1 MLGGVTRVRLLLA
14 LALIASPLVAPAAAG
29 RTVHL
34 TCHDGDP
41 QVVQKG
47 VGAIPSDEATCDSV
61 SDGVCAFT
69 VRVPVGPCL
78 CPTIACCQTTV
89 SSEVPVKRKKR
100 LLLPGRTRMVLRCL
114 RAPAIPIVR
123 LSSNV
128 QPIVDQSC
136 AVAGCHLGPVSAQ
149 GMDLSAGKTFSSTVE
164 VKSKEIPRLLRI
176 TPGKPDDSYL
186 VQKIEGRPGIAGLQE
201 PPGCPGP
208 PLNGAQCPSVED
220 ITVIRQWITEGALNN

>member
-136 AVAGCHLGPVSAQ
+136 AVAGCHLGPVSAE
-149 GMDLSAGKTFSSTVE
+149 GMDLSAGKTFISTVE

-176 TPGKPDDSYL
+176 KSGKPDDSYL
-186 VQKIEGRPGIAGLQE
+186 VQKIEGHRRRRRAGM
-201 PPGCPGP
+201 
-208 PLNGAQCPSVED
+208 GAPRAARALLSTARSVHRWK
-220 ITVIRQWITEGALNN
+220 TSRSSASGSRRAR

>member
-61 SDGVCAFT
+61 RNGVCAFT

-136 AVAGCHLGPVSAQ
+136 AVAGCHLGPVSAE

>member
-114 RAPAIPIVR
+114 RRPAIPIVR

-176 TPGKPDDSYL
+176 TPGKPNDSYL
-186 VQKIEGRPGIAGLQE
+186 VQKIEGMPGIAGLQE

-208 PLNGAQCPSVED
+208 ALNGAQCPSVED
-220 ITVIRQWITEGALNN
+220 ITVIRQWITRGALNN

>member
-47 VGAIPSDEATCDSV
+47 VGAIPSDEATCDPV
-61 SDGVCAFT
+61 PDGVCAFT

-100 LLLPGRTRMVLRCL
+100 LLLPGRTPMVFRCL
-114 RAPAIPIVR
+114 RRPAIPIVR

-164 VKSKEIPRLLRI
+164 VKSTEIPRLLRI
-176 TPGKPDDSYL
+176 TPGKPNDSYL
-186 VQKIEGRPGIAGLQE
+186 VQKIEGIPGIAGLQE

-208 PLNGAQCPSVED
+208 PLNGAQCLSVED

>member
-186 VQKIEGRPGIAGLQE
+186 VQKIEGIQGISGIQE
-201 PPGCPGP
+201 PQGCPGA
-208 PLNGAQCPSVED
+208 PLNGAQCLSVDD
-220 ITVIRQWITEGALNN
+220 IATIRQWITECALNN

>member
-61 SDGVCAFT
+61 RNGVCTFT

-114 RAPAIPIVR
+114 RTPAIPIVR
-123 LSSNV
+123 LSRNV

>member
-1 MLGGVTRVRLLLA
+1 MMSGRCGVRARALIFTAGLSASLLA
-14 LALIASPLVAPAAAG
+14 ASIASA

-100 LLLPGRTRMVLRCL
+100 LLVPGRTRMVLRCL
-114 RAPAIPIVR
+114 RRPA
-123 LSSNV
+123 
-128 QPIVDQSC
+128 
-136 AVAGCHLGPVSAQ
+136 
-149 GMDLSAGKTFSSTVE
+149 
-164 VKSKEIPRLLRI
+164 
-176 TPGKPDDSYL
+176 
-186 VQKIEGRPGIAGLQE
+186 
-201 PPGCPGP
+201 
-208 PLNGAQCPSVED
+208 
-220 ITVIRQWITEGALNN
+220 

>member
-61 SDGVCAFT
+61 RNGVCAFT

-176 TPGKPDDSYL
+176 KSGKPDDSYL

>member
-61 SDGVCAFT
+61 RNGVCAFT

-114 RAPAIPIVR
+114 RTPAIPIVR
-123 LSSNV
+123 LSRNV